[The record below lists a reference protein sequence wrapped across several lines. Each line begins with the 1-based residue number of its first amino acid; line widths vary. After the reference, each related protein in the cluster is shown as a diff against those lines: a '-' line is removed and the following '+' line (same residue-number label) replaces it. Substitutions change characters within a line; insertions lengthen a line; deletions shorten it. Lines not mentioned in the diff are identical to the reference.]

1 MNIGG
6 KNKRVDIEAPT
17 LTPDGMGGH
26 TVSFTTI
33 ASSVAASIWPVSAN
47 EIIASNAPAMVT
59 THRIRMRFRK
69 DIKSNWRLRYHNTYF
84 NITAIIDINMANREL
99 EILCKAV

>member
-1 MNIGG
+1 MRIGD

-17 LTPDGMGGH
+17 QVPDGMGGFQ
-26 TVSFTTI
+26 VAFTTI
-33 ASSVAASIWPVSAN
+33 ASSVAASIWPVSAA
-47 EIIASNAPAMVT
+47 EIIAANAPGMVI

-84 NITAIIDINMANREL
+84 NITAIID
-99 EILCKAV
+99 

>member
-6 KNKRVDIEAPT
+6 KKKRVVIQYPT
-17 LTPDGMGGH
+17 VTPDGMGGFG
-26 TVSFTTI
+26 TVWADVTT
-33 ASSVAASIWPVSAN
+33 VWASIWPVSAA
-47 EIIASNAPAMVT
+47 EIIAANAPGMVI